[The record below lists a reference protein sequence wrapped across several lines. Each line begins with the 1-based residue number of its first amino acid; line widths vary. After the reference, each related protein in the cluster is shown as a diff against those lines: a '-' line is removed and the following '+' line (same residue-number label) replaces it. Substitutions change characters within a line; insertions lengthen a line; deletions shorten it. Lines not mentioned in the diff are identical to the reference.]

1 MVSRQ
6 NANRAS
12 RIQYSLERKGEK
24 RRARMSVGAFVND
37 WIDEV
42 FNLEYDEAR
51 WRRVEKG
58 MVVGGV
64 VLAVTSALVIYTNW
78 RFIWRAVLFWG
89 VCLGKRNQKCVGVE
103 LMPGRIDESGLVE

>member
-6 NANRAS
+6 NVNRAS
-12 RIQYSLERKGEK
+12 RVKYSLERKGEK

-51 WRRVEKG
+51 
-58 MVVGGV
+58 
-64 VLAVTSALVIYTNW
+64 
-78 RFIWRAVLFWG
+78 
-89 VCLGKRNQKCVGVE
+89 
-103 LMPGRIDESGLVE
+103 